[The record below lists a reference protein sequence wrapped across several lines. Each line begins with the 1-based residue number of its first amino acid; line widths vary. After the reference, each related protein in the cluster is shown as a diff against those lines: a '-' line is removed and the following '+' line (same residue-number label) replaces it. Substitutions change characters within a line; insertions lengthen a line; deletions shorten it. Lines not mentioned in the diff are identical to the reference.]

1 MIKGTVILSA
11 LVAGLAS
18 AALAQAPMAF
28 RLEKNDRNPSSC
40 SAGDAAMS
48 RPQSVTVANNVA
60 AIKSNGGIND
70 NAKMVNPGI
79 YRTKWAA
86 GGITYE
92 IEINTTTSPAT
103 MAVAEPKLGCKWSGK
118 AS

>member
-1 MIKGTVILSA
+1 MIRATVTLSA
-11 LVAGLAS
+11 LFVALTS
-18 AALAQAPMAF
+18 AALAQESMSF
-28 RLEKNDRNPSSC
+28 RLEKSDRNPTSC
-40 SAGDAAMS
+40 SAGDTAMS
-48 RPQSVTVANNVA
+48 RPQSVTIANNVA

-92 IEINTTTSPAT
+92 IEINTASPAT
-103 MAVAEPKLGCKWSGK
+103 MTVAEPKLGCKWSGK